1 LISGVTLTLE
11 GDANDYLGKG
21 LSGGTLIVYPP
32 KESTFASEENVIAGQ
47 SFLLLHNRVSLFT
60 ASCEV
65 VGCIIKLLRSS

>member
-47 SFLLLHNRVSLFT
+47 SFLLLQNVSAYSRQVLKQW
-60 ASCEV
+60 AV
-65 VGCIIKLLRSS
+65 L